1 MSRNGF
7 TLLEVLVVI
16 VVLAILASMAFGLMH
31 FLESGRITAAEGRIH
46 ALGLEVENQVAVKG
60 FPPAAIAAAAAA
72 IQQPEWVKDAWD
84 KPIQYT
90 VNGKQFK
97 LWSCGPDG
105 VSGTSDDIA
114 YKRN

>member
-1 MSRNGF
+1 MKQHLPHQYEQRDRHERKLRDRDLLV
-7 TLLEVLVVI
+7 THHLLE
-16 VVLAILASMAFGLMH
+16 AG
-31 FLESGRITAAEGRIH
+31 
-46 ALGLEVENQVAVKG
+46 NQVAVKG
-60 FPPAAIAAAAAA
+60 FPPATLAAVAAA
-72 IQQPEWVKDAWD
+72 IQQPDWVNDSWGN
-84 KPIQYT
+84 PLQYT

>member
-1 MSRNGF
+1 MSRKGF

-16 VVLAILASMAFGLMH
+16 VVLAILASMAFALMH
-31 FLESGRITAAEGRIH
+31 FVESSRIEVARGRIQ
-46 ALGLEVENQVAVKG
+46 ALGFEAGNQVAVKG
-60 FPPAAIAAAAAA
+60 FPPATIAALAAA

-84 KPIQYT
+84 NPIQYI
-90 VNGKQFK
+90 VNGRQFK

-105 VSGTSDDIA
+105 VSGTSDDVA